1 MMPPYL
7 ATLPVLLPAALR
19 GRTAAQA
26 PDALGP
32 DALGRNYAREDRQ
45 QGRLQGYPPQR
56 VLAPASYW
64 RYVLDIRPHSLWRL
78 LPRHADRHDNSTQ
91 SGELRPTRAVHG

>member
-1 MMPPYL
+1 MPTFLLMLPLCL

-32 DALGRNYAREDRQ
+32 DALGRDYAREDR
-45 QGRLQGYPPQR
+45 R
-56 VLAPASYW
+56 
-64 RYVLDIRPHSLWRL
+64 
-78 LPRHADRHDNSTQ
+78 
-91 SGELRPTRAVHG
+91 